1 MKLIGI
7 LIGIC
12 GVAGVFAILIWQK
25 RKIEWL
31 REQID
36 HFLYFSTDMV
46 EENSREGE
54 WPNLQ
59 NSVRE
64 LEKMVHTSQQL
75 YTNRESQLIEFME
88 NLSHQ
93 MKTAITAIQIRLELA
108 MFKKG
113 ENKQKELINCQQ
125 CVDRLT
131 EEVDRLLSS
140 SLLAAHKTNLNYQK
154 TNITQQLDNVVA
166 QLLPLAQ
173 KEEKSIQF
181 ETSGEVS
188 AMVDPFWMEQVF
200 VNLIKNAVEH
210 TGEGTEVKVQLKLCE
225 NGFAVNITD
234 HGNGISQSD
243 MERLFERFYSAKGK
257 RRGYGIGLSMSKDI
271 VDLHHGTIQVRNL
284 PEEGAMFTVH
294 IPDIS
299 ETKPY
304 ETVSSL

>member
-1 MKLIGI
+1 M
-7 LIGIC
+7 
-12 GVAGVFAILIWQK
+12 AGVFAILIWQK

-36 HFLYFSTDMV
+36 HFLYFSTDIV

-54 WPNLQ
+54 WANLQ

-108 MFKKG
+108 MFKK
-113 ENKQKELINCQQ
+113 EEDKQKELINCQQ

-154 TNITQQLDNVVA
+154 TNITQQLDRVVA
-166 QLLPLAQ
+166 QLLPFAQ
-173 KEEKSIQF
+173 KEEK
-181 ETSGEVS
+181 
-188 AMVDPFWMEQVF
+188 
-200 VNLIKNAVEH
+200 
-210 TGEGTEVKVQLKLCE
+210 
-225 NGFAVNITD
+225 
-234 HGNGISQSD
+234 
-243 MERLFERFYSAKGK
+243 
-257 RRGYGIGLSMSKDI
+257 
-271 VDLHHGTIQVRNL
+271 
-284 PEEGAMFTVH
+284 
-294 IPDIS
+294 
-299 ETKPY
+299 
-304 ETVSSL
+304 